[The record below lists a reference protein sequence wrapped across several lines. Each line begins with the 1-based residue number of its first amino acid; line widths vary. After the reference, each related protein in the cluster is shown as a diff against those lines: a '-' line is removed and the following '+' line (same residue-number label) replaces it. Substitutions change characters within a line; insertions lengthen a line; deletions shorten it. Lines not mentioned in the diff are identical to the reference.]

1 MADTA
6 PHAVK
11 HDGKYTL
18 APFPGNNPARSGE
31 GMSGDVPTIDRR
43 RDELKRS
50 LFESGT
56 ILESTLVGIV
66 LAVDRQLV
74 WINETFARMLG
85 YDRDELRGQASS
97 LLYPDDES
105 FDLFG
110 SASYALLRSGR
121 PYVSEQ
127 RLRRKDGTFIWCQ
140 IYGTAVD
147 PKNPARGS
155 VWTTVDITQRKE
167 LQESLQRS
175 LAERDV
181 ILQSTLVGIAFSVD
195 RRHLWVNETF
205 ANMMGYE
212 REELIGQLSLMHFP
226 DLESY
231 EAFGYTAYRI
241 LASGRPCVTERWQ
254 KRKDGTLIWCQIY
267 GNYIDPDDL
276 SKGIIWTYLG
286 ITERKRAEEEIRG
299 ALEKERELNELKSRF
314 VSMTSHEFRTP
325 LATILSSAELLEQYS
340 DRLPPGEKAELHRSI
355 RAAVERMTKMLDNVL
370 TIGKAEANM
379 LQFSPAPTDLEA
391 FCARL
396 ADEMRLTAGERHTLE
411 FSYEGDRGLVRADEK
426 LLRHA
431 LTNLLANAFKYS
443 PEGGNVEFRVR
454 VAGGEAGFEVRDQGI
469 GIPPEDQA
477 RLFETFHRAR
487 NVGTIAGTGLGLAI
501 VKKSLDLH
509 GGSVSVESAPG
520 EGTVF
525 RVRIPLA

>member
-1 MADTA
+1 MT
-6 PHAVK
+6 
-11 HDGKYTL
+11 T
-18 APFPGNNPARSGE
+18 NP
-31 GMSGDVPTIDRR
+31 PTIERR
-43 RDELKRS
+43 QDEFKRS

-56 ILESTLVGIV
+56 VLESTLVGIA
-66 LAVDRQLV
+66 LAADRRLAWV
-74 WINETFARMLG
+74 NETFARMLG
-85 YDRDELRGQASS
+85 YERAELTGQAAAI
-97 LLYPDDES
+97 LYPDGES
-105 FDLFG
+105 FELFG
-110 SASYALLRSGR
+110 AAAYPLLKSGR

-127 RLRRKDGTFIWCQ
+127 RLKCKDGSYIWCQ

-147 PKNPARGS
+147 PRNPARGS
-155 VWTTVDITQRKE
+155 VWTTVDISERKE

-181 ILQSTLVGIAFSVD
+181 ILQSTLVGISFSVN

-205 ANMMGYE
+205 ATMLGYE

-254 KRKDGTLIWCQIY
+254 KRKDGSLIWCEIY
-267 GNYIDPDDL
+267 GNYVDPDDL
-276 SKGIIWTYLG
+276 AKGTIWTYLD
-286 ITERKRAEEEIRG
+286 ITERKRAEEDIRA
-299 ALEKERELNELKSRF
+299 ALGKERELNELKSRF

-340 DRLPPGEKAELHRSI
+340 ARLPPREREDLFRSI
-355 RAAVERMTKMLDNVL
+355 RTAVERMTRMLDNVL

-379 LQFSPAPTDLEA
+379 LQFSPVPTDLA
-391 FCARL
+391 KFCGRL
-396 ADEMRLTAGERHTLE
+396 ADEIRLAAGDRHAVE
-411 FSYEGDRGLVRADEK
+411 FSCEGADAPVLVDEK

-431 LTNLLANAFKYS
+431 LTNLLSNAVKYS
-443 PEGGNVEFRVR
+443 PGGGRVEFRVSL
-454 VAGGEAGFEVRDQGI
+454 GEGTARFEVRDHGI

-501 VKKSLDLH
+501 VKKSIDLH
-509 GGSVSVESAPG
+509 RGSVAVESAPG
-520 EGTVF
+520 AGTVF
-525 RVRIPLA
+525 RVTIPLGNGLVSAGDERR

>member
-1 MADTA
+1 
-6 PHAVK
+6 
-11 HDGKYTL
+11 
-18 APFPGNNPARSGE
+18 
-31 GMSGDVPTIDRR
+31 MSSDVPTIDRR
-43 RDELKRS
+43 RDEVKRS

-66 LAVDRQLV
+66 LAVDERLV
-74 WINETFARMLG
+74 WINDTFARMLG
-85 YDRDELRGQASS
+85 YDRSELAGQAASI
-97 LLYPDDES
+97 LYPVDES
-105 FDLFG
+105 FEFFG
-110 SASYALLRSGR
+110 GAAYPLLRSSR

-127 RLRRKDGTFIWCQ
+127 RLKRKDGSFIWCQ

-147 PKNPARGS
+147 PRNPARGS
-155 VWTTVDITQRKE
+155 VWTTVDITERKE

-181 ILQSTLVGIAFSVD
+181 ILQSTLVGIAFSVN

-267 GNYIDPDDL
+267 GNYVDPDDL
-276 SKGIIWTYLG
+276 SKGTIWTYLD
-286 ITERKRAEEEIRG
+286 ITERKRAEEEIRS

-314 VSMTSHEFRTP
+314 IAMTSHEFRTP

-340 DRLPPGEKAELHRSI
+340 DRLPPEEREELHGSI

-370 TIGKAEANM
+370 TIGKAEANV
-379 LQFSPAPTDLEA
+379 LQFSPAPTDLAA
-391 FCARL
+391 FCGQIAE
-396 ADEMRLTAGERHTLE
+396 EMRLTAGERHTLE
-411 FSYEGDRGLVRADEK
+411 FSYEGARGMVRADEK

-431 LTNLLANAFKYS
+431 LTNLLSNAFKYS
-443 PEGGNVEFRVR
+443 PEGGTVEFRVR
-454 VAGGEAGFEVRDQGI
+454 VGANEATFDVRDHGI

-477 RLFETFHRAR
+477 RLFETFHRGR

-501 VKKSLDLH
+501 VKKSLELH
-509 GGSVSVESAPG
+509 GGTVSVESAPG
-520 EGTVF
+520 SGTLF
-525 RVRIPLA
+525 RVTIPLG